1 MKKIIIFTTLL
12 FAIFSFAGCEFC
24 SITVDSKVI
33 GSGIV
38 GHDGDIYWVE
48 IDSIWHPIDFVYV
61 QSLNDRIN
69 LSKPTIKPI
78 DGMLVTSFYIN
89 GEQNFIVGE
98 LTKDEIDKYFR
109 NNLKIIII
117 LVLFFIIWGLFD
129 VVYPDLKKRKK
140 TKSK

>member
-89 GEQNFIVGE
+89 GEENFIVGE
-98 LTKDEIDKYFR
+98 LTKAEIDKYFKKH
-109 NNLKIIII
+109 LTIIVI
-117 LVLFFIIWGLFD
+117 LALLFIIWVLSD
-129 VVYPDLKKRKK
+129 LVYSDIKNRKK